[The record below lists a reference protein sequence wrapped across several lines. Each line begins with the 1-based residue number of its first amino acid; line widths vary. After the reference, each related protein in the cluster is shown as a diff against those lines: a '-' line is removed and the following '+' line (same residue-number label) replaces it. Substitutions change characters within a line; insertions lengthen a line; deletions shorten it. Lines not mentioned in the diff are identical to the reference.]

1 MPDETTLRPLSV
13 WMREWDADGDV
24 LPMGFVIA
32 AEDLE
37 ARVRALETVVEAA
50 RQMWGEVPMSDGST
64 VLQWRPLEGSHD
76 RLRRALDATE
86 KELK

>member
-1 MPDETTLRPLSV
+1 MPDESTLRPLSV

-37 ARVRALETVVEAA
+37 ARVRALEAVAEAA
-50 RQMWGEVPMSDGST
+50 KTVANEVESIAGYD
-64 VLQWRPLEGSHD
+64 LDNIRPAVVALI
-76 RLRRALDATE
+76 RALDATK
-86 KELK
+86 KEG